1 MQNQKMPYLIL
12 DAAFFAAFPSV
23 LYMFPSTPLSGKPA
37 ADSRRQD
44 KFFRT
49 AQIRS
54 SPEPSASPGYPHVY
68 QPCKSLS
75 PSGAGYP
82 VDNPIGLFIQPS
94 SALDNLVGRF
104 IFYGKVKGS

>member
-23 LYMFPSTPLSGKPA
+23 LYVFPSTPLSGKPA

-68 QPCKSLS
+68 QF
-75 PSGAGYP
+75 AGSDTAMP
-82 VDNPIGLFIQPS
+82 PIKNRTLQIPFPFRNWLHG
-94 SALDNLVGRF
+94 G
-104 IFYGKVKGS
+104 